1 MTNTEAFIFG
11 FCLVVA
17 AGLILAD
24 LALTVRRRR
33 TFERVQDKW
42 VTWNKVH
49 AAHLDAQLADVPP
62 SITAYLDASRA
73 ADAEPRTGEVHVCNV
88 DGNCAQGRAAR

>member
-42 VTWNKVH
+42 VTWNRVH

-62 SITAYLDASRA
+62 RVG
-73 ADAEPRTGEVHVCNV
+73 PNPFTGEVHVCNV
-88 DGNCAQGRAAR
+88 DGNCARGRAAR

>member
-42 VTWNKVH
+42 VTWNRVH

-62 SITAYLDASRA
+62 S
-73 ADAEPRTGEVHVCNV
+73 TGEVHVCNV
-88 DGNCAQGRAAR
+88 DGNCAKGRAAR